1 MEESGETKENKE
13 EEIVKNLEESGETME
28 NKEEERKSKN
38 DEV

>member
-1 MEESGETKENKE
+1 MEESGETNENKE